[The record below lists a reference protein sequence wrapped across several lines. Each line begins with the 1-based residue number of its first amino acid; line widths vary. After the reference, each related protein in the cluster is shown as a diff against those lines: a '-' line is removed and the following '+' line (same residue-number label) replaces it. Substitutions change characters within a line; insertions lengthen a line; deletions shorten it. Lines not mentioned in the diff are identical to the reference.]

1 MKRVIITLFA
11 VMCIFPV
18 RASLAAREKPF
29 YDPTFFRP
37 SEEVVTPHIP
47 WLKPSAVPGPRVL
60 FITHRKAMREVVELA
75 QRMDMQY
82 KVFAC
87 EKNNQ
92 FGETGIGVDSSWKLI
107 QGNSAEELT
116 EQLRK
121 DLAMEWDVI
130 VIGNIQWSILPVDC
144 QYEIFKKVK
153 AGTGLVGYIPK
164 DGRDEFL
171 NKLLGKAPEQEPVQL
186 VEGVPWK
193 SLPAFSKQKDT
204 KTLLRSIFSTGH
216 LGAGRI
222 GLLNANVPVHQM
234 LTPGP
239 AGRIQDCQL
248 DYDYYLATAIRLILW
263 GAKRDMD
270 CRVTSSS
277 DSIINIKRDEE

>member
-11 VMCIFPV
+11 VTCIFISHN
-18 RASLAAREKPF
+18 SLAAREKPL
-29 YDPTFFRP
+29 YDPTFFQP
-37 SEEVVTPHIP
+37 SEEVVTPHIS
-47 WLKPSAVPGPRVL
+47 WLKPSVTPGPRVL
-60 FITHRKAMREVVELA
+60 FITHRKAMREVIELA

-121 DLAMEWDVI
+121 DLSMDWDVI
-130 VIGNIQWSILPVDC
+130 VIGNIQWRILPIDC

-153 AGTGLVGYIPK
+153 AGTGLVGCIPK

-171 NKLLGKAPEQEPVQL
+171 NKLLNKSPEQEPLQL
-186 VEGVPWK
+186 IEGIPWK
-193 SLPAFSKQKDT
+193 SLPAFMKQKDS
-204 KTLLRSIFSTGH
+204 KTFLRSIFSTSS
-216 LGAGRI
+216 LGNGRI
-222 GLLNANVPVHQM
+222 CLINCNPPVHQM

-239 AGRIQDCQL
+239 TGRIQ
-248 DYDYYLATAIRLILW
+248 A
-263 GAKRDMD
+263 
-270 CRVTSSS
+270 
-277 DSIINIKRDEE
+277 